1 MGKELSMNGS
11 IYVAIQVYLY
21 AFVISLLIAG
31 LIRLMLWTIRRFSP
45 KAAAEST
52 QASAE

>member
-1 MGKELSMNGS
+1 MNGS

-31 LIRLMLWTIRRFSP
+31 MIRLMLWVIRHFNRKARTEASP
-45 KAAAEST
+45 AATE
-52 QASAE
+52 

>member
-1 MGKELSMNGS
+1 MSGH

-31 LIRLMLWTIRRFSP
+31 MIRLMLWAIRRFAP
-45 KAAAEST
+45 KSAAE
-52 QASAE
+52 ASPATEE